1 MQLKNA
7 GKSKYRRGVFAVF
20 IAASILGLLSAA
32 EPPDKSTA
40 RIKPSK
46 ENPELTRQTLKS
58 IEKGLGFLVSL
69 QGLDRPGATG
79 AVCGKAGRYPVAC
92 TALAGLAFLGAGST
106 YNRGKYGANVKG
118 CVDYFLGKG
127 VKIQDSKGYFNDS
140 QSRMHGHG
148 FATMFLA
155 EAYGSLPP
163 GDAKK
168 ASLAIIE
175 AIKVIVLAQ
184 TKKGGWYYEPRYK
197 AGYDSNLDEAS
208 ITITMVQALRAARN
222 AGFYVKKGTI
232 NKAIEYVR
240 QCATPRGFRYTLT
253 MQGARSRRSYELTA
267 AAVSVLHASGVYA
280 DSKELKMG
288 MKYMREVISAAGAPT
303 RASGQN
309 GMFYFYGNLYAVQT
323 MFQVGGEDWV
333 EFYKQG
339 YPELISRQGRDG
351 AWGGQVMW
359 GRAYATAS
367 ACIILQIPFR
377 YLPIFQR

>member
-1 MQLKNA
+1 MKNA
-7 GKSKYRRGVFAVF
+7 GKSKCRRGVFAVF

-32 EPPDKSTA
+32 EPPGKSTA
-40 RIKPSK
+40 RIRPSK
-46 ENPELTRQTLKS
+46 ENPELTRQTLES
-58 IEKGLGFLVSL
+58 IDKGLGFLVSL
-69 QGLDRPGATG
+69 QGLDRQGATG
-79 AVCGKAGRYPVAC
+79 AVCEAGRYPVAC

-106 YNRGKYGANVKG
+106 YNRGKYGVNTKG
-118 CVDYFLGKG
+118 CVDYFL
-127 VKIQDSKGYFNDS
+127 VKSNRIQDSKGYFNDS

-155 EAYGSLPP
+155 EAYGTLPP
-163 GDAKK
+163 GDADK
-168 ASLAIIE
+168 AADAIIE

-184 TKKGGWYYEPRYK
+184 TKKGGWYYQPKYK
-197 AGYDSNLDEAS
+197 ASPDTISLDEAS

-222 AGFYVKKGTI
+222 AGFHVKKGTI
-232 NKAIEYVR
+232 DRAIEYVR

-253 MQGARSRRSYELTA
+253 MERARSRRSYELTA
-267 AAVSVLHASGVYA
+267 AAVSVLHASGVYT
-280 DSKELKMG
+280 DSKELAMG
-288 MKYMREVISAAGAPT
+288 MKYMREMISAAGAPT

-309 GMFYFYGNLYAVQT
+309 GMFYFYGNFYAVQT

-339 YPELISRQGRDG
+339 YPELISRQSRDG

-359 GRAYATAS
+359 GRAYATAT
-367 ACIILQIPFR
+367 ACLILEVPFR